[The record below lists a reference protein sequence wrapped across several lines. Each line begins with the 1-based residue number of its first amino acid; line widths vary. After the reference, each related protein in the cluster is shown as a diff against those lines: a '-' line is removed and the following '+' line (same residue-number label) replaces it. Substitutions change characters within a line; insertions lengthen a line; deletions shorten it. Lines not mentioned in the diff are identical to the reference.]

1 MQLLSGNLLNIL
13 VTNITY
19 LLVQNLSIRGE
30 KLSFVPDDF
39 DASKWENIEPYV
51 NDLLSRELT
60 CSSCLEK
67 AISDSSNLAEHIS
80 ETGALLYIGMTCDTE
95 NEKKK
100 NEFLHFVENVR
111 PKLSEFSDALNRR
124 IAEHP
129 SLEDLSERY
138 TLMIR
143 GIISDI
149 EIFRTENIPLGVEQT
164 KLVTK
169 AQGITGA
176 MTVEF
181 EGKERT
187 FPEMKAF
194 LESNDREKR
203 EKAWKS
209 MVNRWMDNSEDLSE
223 IFDELIKIRH
233 QIALN
238 AGFDTYTDYMFRAMH
253 RFDYSVEDCLT
264 FHDSIEKVCM
274 PIVKDIN
281 EKRRVAFGLEKLSPW
296 DVNEKTGSGPDISG
310 ERPLRPFESVQDMVT
325 KLSQL
330 FHNMSEDLG
339 NKFDKLVEMDT
350 LDLETRKGKAP
361 GGYQYYLEKSRVPFI
376 FMNAAG
382 LQGDLETMIHESGH
396 AFHSLYCGHLDLID
410 ERNYPIE
417 FAEVA
422 SMSMELLTQDEWG
435 IFYENSNE
443 VNRARISHLEG
454 VVYLLPWIATIDAF
468 QHWIY
473 ANPDHT
479 RDERKEYWLSLREK
493 FGSDMN
499 WNGNEEFREL
509 SWQQQGHLYGVPF
522 YYVEYGIA
530 QLGALQL
537 WQTHRKDP
545 EKALIDYSN
554 AMELG
559 NTKTLPDLFAA
570 AELKLGFDEKHL
582 NSLIKEVKIAMSEII

>member
-1 MQLLSGNLLNIL
+1 M
-13 VTNITY
+13 
-19 LLVQNLSIRGE
+19 
-30 KLSFVPDDF
+30 SFVPDDF
-39 DASKWENIEPYV
+39 DASKWKNIEPYV

-124 IAEHP
+124 IAGHP

>member
-1 MQLLSGNLLNIL
+1 M
-13 VTNITY
+13 NITY
-19 LLVQNLSIRGE
+19 QSVQNLSIKGDNMP
-30 KLSFVPDDF
+30 FIPDNF

-51 NDLLSRELT
+51 NDLINRELS
-60 CSSCLEK
+60 CSSCLESL
-67 AISDSSNLAEHIS
+67 ISDSSNLGEHIS

-95 NEKKK
+95 NENKK
-100 NEFLHFVENVR
+100 NEFLYFVENIR
-111 PKLSEFSDALNRR
+111 PKLSKFSDALNRR

-129 SLEDLSERY
+129 SIGNLPERY
-138 TLMIR
+138 DLMKR

-149 EIFRTENIPLGVEQT
+149 EIFRSENIPLGVEQT

-169 AQGITGA
+169 AQGITGG
-176 MTVEF
+176 MTVQF
-181 EGKERT
+181 QGQERT

-194 LESNDREKR
+194 LESNDRDER

-209 MVNRWMDNSEDLSE
+209 MVNRWMDDSEELSE
-223 IFDELIKIRH
+223 IYDELIKIRH

-238 AGFDTYTDYMFRAMH
+238 AGFNSYTEYMFKAMH

-264 FHDSIEKVCM
+264 FHNSIEKVCM
-274 PIVKDIN
+274 PIIREIN
-281 EKRRVAFGLEKLSPW
+281 QRRRIAFGLDKLSPW
-296 DVNEKTGSGPDISG
+296 DVNEKSGSGPDING
-310 ERPLRPFESVQDMVT
+310 ESPLKPFKSVQEMIT

-361 GGYQYYLEKSRVPFI
+361 GGYQYYLEKSRIPFI

-410 ERNYPIE
+410 ERSYPIE

-435 IFYENSNE
+435 IFYQDSDEL
-443 VNRARISHLEG
+443 NRARLSHLEG
-454 VVYLLPWIATIDAF
+454 VVYLLPWIATIDSF

-473 ANPDHT
+473 ANPNHT
-479 RDERKEYWLSLREK
+479 RDERKEHWLSLREK
-493 FGSDMN
+493 FGSNMD
-499 WNGNEEFREL
+499 WKDNEDFREL

-537 WQTHRKDP
+537 WQTHRKSP
-545 EKALIDYSN
+545 EKALKDYSN
-554 AMELG
+554 AMKLG

-570 AELKLGFDEKHL
+570 AELELGFDEEHL
-582 NSLIKEVKIAMSEII
+582 NSLITEVRVAMSELQ

>member
-1 MQLLSGNLLNIL
+1 M
-13 VTNITY
+13 
-19 LLVQNLSIRGE
+19 
-30 KLSFVPDDF
+30 SFVPVDF

-51 NDLLSRELT
+51 NDLLERKLT
-60 CSSCLEK
+60 CSNCLEK
-67 AISDSSNLAEHIS
+67 VIADSSNLAEHIS

-100 NEFLHFVENVR
+100 NDFLHFVENIR
-111 PKLSEFSDALNRR
+111 PKLSEFSDSLNRR

-129 SLEDLSERY
+129 ALEDLPERY
-138 TLMIR
+138 NLMIR

-149 EIFRTENIPLGVEQT
+149 EKFRTENIPLGVEQT

-169 AQGITGA
+169 APGITGA

-209 MVNRWMDNSEDLSE
+209 MVNRWMDDSEELSE
-223 IFDELIKIRH
+223 IFDELVKIRH

-238 AGFDTYTDYMFRAMH
+238 AEFESYTDYMFRAMH

-274 PIVKDIN
+274 PIIKDIN
-281 EKRRVAFGLEKLSPW
+281 EKRRAAFGLDRLSPW
-296 DVNEKTGSGPDISG
+296 DVNEKSGSGPDINGKS
-310 ERPLRPFESVQDMVT
+310 PLKPFDSVQEMVT

-339 NKFDKLVEMDT
+339 NKFDKLVDMDT

-361 GGYQYYLEKSRVPFI
+361 GGYQYYLQKSRVPFI

-422 SMSMELLTQDEWG
+422 SMSMELLTQDDWG

-443 VNRARISHLEG
+443 MNRAKISHLEG

-473 ANPDHT
+473 ANPNHT
-479 RDERKEYWLSLREK
+479 RDERKEYWLSLRDK
-493 FGSDMN
+493 FGSNMN
-499 WNGNEEFREL
+499 WSGNERFREL

-537 WQTHRKDP
+537 WQTHRKNP
-545 EKALIDYSN
+545 EKALKDYSN

-582 NSLIKEVKIAMSEII
+582 NSLIKEVKVAMSEIK

>member
-1 MQLLSGNLLNIL
+1 
-13 VTNITY
+13 
-19 LLVQNLSIRGE
+19 
-30 KLSFVPDDF
+30 LSFVPVDF

-51 NDLLSRELT
+51 NDLLERKLT
-60 CSSCLEK
+60 CSNCLEK
-67 AISDSSNLAEHIS
+67 VIADSSNLAEHIS

-100 NEFLHFVENVR
+100 NDFLHFVENIR
-111 PKLSEFSDALNRR
+111 PKLSEFSDSLNRR

-129 SLEDLSERY
+129 ELENLPERY
-138 TLMIR
+138 NLMIR

-194 LESNDREKR
+194 LESNDRKKR

-209 MVNRWMDNSEDLSE
+209 MVNRWMEDSEELSE
-223 IFDELIKIRH
+223 IFDELVKIRH

-238 AGFDTYTDYMFRAMH
+238 AGFSTYTDYMFKAMH
-253 RFDYSVEDCLT
+253 RFDYSVEDCLI

-274 PIVKDIN
+274 PIINDIN
-281 EKRRVAFGLEKLSPW
+281 EKRRIAFGLEKLSPW
-296 DVNEKTGSGPDISG
+296 DVNEKSGSGPDINGKS
-310 ERPLRPFESVQDMVT
+310 PLKPFDSVQEMVT

-330 FHNMSEDLG
+330 FHNMSKDLG

-443 VNRARISHLEG
+443 VNRAKMSHLEG

-473 ANPDHT
+473 SNPNHT
-479 RDERKEYWLSLREK
+479 REERKEYWLALRDK
-493 FGSDMN
+493 FGSNMN
-499 WNGNEEFREL
+499 WSGNEKFREL

-537 WQTHRKDP
+537 WQTHRNNP
-545 EKALIDYSN
+545 EKALKDYSN

-582 NSLIKEVKIAMSEII
+582 NSLIEEVKVAMSEMK

>member
-1 MQLLSGNLLNIL
+1 
-13 VTNITY
+13 
-19 LLVQNLSIRGE
+19 
-30 KLSFVPDDF
+30 
-39 DASKWENIEPYV
+39 
-51 NDLLSRELT
+51 
-60 CSSCLEK
+60 
-67 AISDSSNLAEHIS
+67 
-80 ETGALLYIGMTCDTE
+80 
-95 NEKKK
+95 
-100 NEFLHFVENVR
+100 
-111 PKLSEFSDALNRR
+111 
-124 IAEHP
+124 
-129 SLEDLSERY
+129 
-138 TLMIR
+138 MIR

-209 MVNRWMDNSEDLSE
+209 MVNRWMDDSEDLSE

-310 ERPLRPFESVQDMVT
+310 ERPLKPFESVQEMVT

-582 NSLIKEVKIAMSEII
+582 NSLIKEVKIAMSEMI